1 MNRSGLVQ
9 NWIGKDKLDWAMAA
23 KKQKST
29 ANHNPTGV
37 QSIARAIGLLRAV
50 AQHNQ
55 SGARLSQLAREVE
68 LHVATARR
76 VLQSL
81 ASEGLI
87 AYDPVGKLY
96 HLGLE
101 LYRLGH
107 QARQYAIRTRFRQ
120 SLEAIA
126 QATQDTVFLLIRL
139 GNDAVCLD
147 MVEGEYP
154 IRTMLINVGF
164 RRPLGVGAGSLAL
177 ITFDPNVDMDRVL
190 GENEPRLAEY
200 EQLDLKRIRA
210 MATEARQRGYV
221 HSDALFHKDAVSV
234 GVPVFD
240 QAGRVICAITV
251 SAIRSR
257 MDPAR
262 RELIYEVVRQHT
274 RPEIIGLCL
283 EPDPDSDQD

>member
-1 MNRSGLVQ
+1 MVTKKPKKAQ
-9 NWIGKDKLDWAMAA
+9 KD
-23 KKQKST
+23 
-29 ANHNPTGV
+29 NNPLGV
-37 QSIARAIGLLRAV
+37 QSISRAIGLLRAV

-55 SGARLSQLAREVE
+55 SGARLSQLAREVD

-81 ASEGLI
+81 AGEGLI
-87 AYDPVGKLY
+87 TYDPVGKLY

-101 LYRLGH
+101 LYRLGN
-107 QARQYAIRTRFRQ
+107 QAHQYAICTRFRE

-126 QATQDTVFLLIRL
+126 QATQDTVFLLIRS
-139 GNDAVCLD
+139 GNDAICVD

-154 IRTMLINVGF
+154 IRTMLITVGF

-177 ITFDPNVDMDRVL
+177 ITFDRDEDIDAVL
-190 GENEPRLAEY
+190 RENEPRFSNY
-200 EQLDLKRIRA
+200 EQLDVRRILA
-210 MATEARQRGYV
+210 MAAEARERGYV

-262 RELIYEVVRQHT
+262 RQFIYELVREHT

-283 EPDPDSDQD
+283 DAPPEGSTA

>member
-1 MNRSGLVQ
+1 M
-9 NWIGKDKLDWAMAA
+9 WADRLGGMAT
-23 KKQKST
+23 KKEQDSKKEQI
-29 ANHNPTGV
+29 PLGV
-37 QSIARAIGLLRAV
+37 QSISRAIELLRAV

-55 SGARLSQLAREVE
+55 SGARLSQLARGVG

-81 ASEGLI
+81 VAEGLI
-87 AYDPVGKLY
+87 TYDPMAKLY

-101 LYRLGH
+101 LYRLGS
-107 QARQYAIRTRFRQ
+107 QAHQYAIRTRFRA

-126 QATQDTVFLLIRL
+126 RATQDTVFLLIRS
-139 GNDAVCLD
+139 GHDAICVD

-177 ITFDPNVDMDRVL
+177 ITFEREEEFEAVMRDNAPRYAQYAQL
-190 GENEPRLAEY
+190 GQERL
-200 EQLDLKRIRA
+200 RA
-210 MATEARQRGYV
+210 MAARAREVGYV
-221 HSDALFHKDAVSV
+221 HSDAMFHQDAVSV

-240 QAGRVICAITV
+240 QDGRVLCAITV

-257 MDPAR
+257 MDPQR
-262 RELIYEVVRQHT
+262 REEIYRLVREHT
-274 RPEIIGLCL
+274 RPEIIGLWL
-283 EPDPDSDQD
+283 DAPPARPSA

>member
-1 MNRSGLVQ
+1 MATKKKKAML
-9 NWIGKDKLDWAMAA
+9 KD
-23 KKQKST
+23 
-29 ANHNPTGV
+29 NHPAGV
-37 QSIARAIGLLRAV
+37 QSISRAIDLLRAV
-50 AQHNQ
+50 ARHNQ
-55 SGARLSQLAREVE
+55 SGGRLSQLAREVN

-87 AYDPVGKLY
+87 SYDSVGKLY

-101 LYRLGH
+101 LYRLGNQAH
-107 QARQYAIRTRFRQ
+107 QYTICTRFRE

-126 QATQDTVFLLIRL
+126 QATQDTVFLLIRS
-139 GNDAVCLD
+139 GNDAICVD

-154 IRTMLINVGF
+154 IRTMLITVGF

-177 ITFDPNVDMDRVL
+177 LTFDPEMDLDRVL
-190 GENEPRLAEY
+190 RENQPRFSQFA
-200 EQLDLKRIRA
+200 QLDLERIRA
-210 MATEARQRGYV
+210 MADEARQRGYV
-221 HSDALFHKDAVSV
+221 HSDAMFHKDAVSV

-257 MDPAR
+257 MDSVR
-262 RELIYEVVRQHT
+262 RELIYQLVREHT
-274 RPEIIGLCL
+274 RPEVIGLCL
-283 EPDPDSDQD
+283 NSAPERPEP